1 MGSSDVCDGYARPLV
16 THSLETTL
24 SAHFCS
30 FAIMGDGSMRYDCHH
45 NHLSVCHIRGTTIYL
60 LPILIMDTQRTY
72 IIGITGGIGSGKS
85 TIVSALAQRGHRIYD
100 CDREAKHIIAT
111 DSRVQQAIID
121 LLGAEAFCGT
131 QYNTA
136 YVAQRVFAEPALLQ
150 QLNAI
155 VHPAVAQDIL
165 AVAQTDR
172 ERGALIVESAILY
185 ESGMDQLCDLV
196 FWIDA
201 PEELRLAR
209 TLARDWQG
217 IASADNIK
225 KVRARMRSQQATT
238 YIAQRTQKPIVL
250 INDGSRSISELADE
264 ICSYLN

>member
-1 MGSSDVCDGYARPLV
+1 
-16 THSLETTL
+16 
-24 SAHFCS
+24 
-30 FAIMGDGSMRYDCHH
+30 
-45 NHLSVCHIRGTTIYL
+45 
-60 LPILIMDTQRTY
+60 MDTQRIY

-85 TIVSALAQRGHRIYD
+85 TIVSALVQRGHRIYD
-100 CDREAKHIIAT
+100 CDQEAKRIIAT
-111 DSRVQQAIID
+111 NSRVQQAIID

-165 AVAQTDR
+165 AIAQTDR
-172 ERGALIVESAILY
+172 ERGVLIVESAMLY

-196 FWIDA
+196 ILIDA

-238 YIAQRTQKPIVL
+238 YIAQRKQKPIVL
-250 INDGSRSISELADE
+250 NNDGSRSISELADE